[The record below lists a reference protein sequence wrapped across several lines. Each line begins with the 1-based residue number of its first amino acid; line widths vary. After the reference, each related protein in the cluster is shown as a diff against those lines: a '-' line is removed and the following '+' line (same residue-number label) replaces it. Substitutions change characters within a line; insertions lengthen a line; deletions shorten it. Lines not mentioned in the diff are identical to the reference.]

1 MKEILNYVESNYD
14 SFVEELKDLLRIQ
27 SISTLPEHKDDMQKA
42 AEFVVQKIKDAGIDN
57 IKIYQTEGHPI
68 VYAEWLGAPG
78 KPTVLIYGH
87 YDVQPADPIEL
98 WNTSP
103 FEPVVKDGKIFA
115 RGATDDKGQMYVHI
129 KSVEAL
135 FKTMGALPVNVK
147 FLIEGEEE
155 IGSGNLYKFL
165 NDNTQMLKCDAVLI
179 SDTSLWDE
187 GVPTITYGLRGICY
201 MEVEVTGPNRD
212 LHSGTYGGAVP
223 NPVNI
228 LAEMI
233 AKLKDKNDR
242 ITIPGFY
249 DDVLK
254 LSKQEKQ
261 NLKKL
266 KYSEKEFAK
275 SIGIKKS
282 VGEKGYSLLERIWSR
297 PTLDCNGIVG
307 GFTGKG
313 AKTII
318 PSKASAKISMRL
330 VPNQNPQKIEKLFTK
345 YIKKIAPDYVDVKVT
360 SIHGGSPFIAQ
371 LDKPI
376 MKIAAKAMADAFG
389 KQTIFMREGGSI
401 PIVVEFA
408 NKLKATP
415 VLMGLGLDS
424 ENLHSP
430 NEHFNLNHFK
440 LGIISSAN
448 FMNELAKL
456 K

>member
-1 MKEILNYVESNYD
+1 MKEILNHINTNVNSYI
-14 SFVEELKDLLRIQ
+14 EELKDFLRIQ
-27 SISTLPEHKDDMQKA
+27 SISTLPEHQNDMQA
-42 AEFVVQKIKDAGIDN
+42 AAQFVADKIKQAGIDKVN
-57 IKIYQTEGHPI
+57 IYQTEGYPI

-87 YDVQPADPIEL
+87 YDVQPADPIDL
-98 WNTSP
+98 WQTSP
-103 FEPVVKDGKIFA
+103 FEPVIKDGKIYA

-129 KSVEAL
+129 KSVES
-135 FKTMGALPVNVK
+135 FFRVNGSLPVNVK

-155 IGSGNLYKFL
+155 IGSSNLYSFL
-165 NDNTQMLKCDAVLI
+165 KNNTDLLKCDAVLI

-187 GVPTITYGLRGICY
+187 GVPTITYGLRGISY
-201 MEVEVTGPNRD
+201 MEIEIKGPNRD

-228 LAEMI
+228 LADI
-233 AKLKDKNDR
+233 ISKLKDKNGK

-254 LSKQEKQ
+254 PSKQEKE

-282 VGEKGYSLLERIWSR
+282 VGEKGFSLLERIWSR

-318 PSKASAKISMRL
+318 PSNASAKISMRL

-345 YIKKIAPDYVDVKVT
+345 YIKKIAPDYVDVKIT
-360 SIHGGSPFIAQ
+360 SIHGGSPFIAKLNQ
-371 LDKPI
+371 PI
-376 MKIAAKAMADAFG
+376 MKVAAKAMSSAFG
-389 KQTIFMREGGSI
+389 KETVFMREGGSI

-408 NKLKATP
+408 EKLKATP
-415 VLMGLGLDS
+415 ILMGLGLDS

-430 NEHFNLNHFK
+430 NEHFNLNHFR
-440 LGIISSAN
+440 LGIISSAYFIN
-448 FMNELAKL
+448 DLANL
-456 K
+456 

>member
-1 MKEILNYVESNYD
+1 MKEILNHINSNVNSYI
-14 SFVEELKDLLRIQ
+14 EELKDFLRIQ
-27 SISTLPEHKDDMQKA
+27 SISTLPEHKNDMQA
-42 AEFVVQKIKDAGIDN
+42 AAQFVADKIKQAGIDKVN
-57 IKIYQTEGHPI
+57 IYQTEGHPI

-87 YDVQPADPIEL
+87 YDVQPADPIDL
-98 WNTSP
+98 WHTAP
-103 FEPVVKDGKIFA
+103 FEPVIKDGKIYA

-129 KSVEAL
+129 KSVES
-135 FKTMGALPVNVK
+135 FFRVNGSLPVNVK

-155 IGSGNLYKFL
+155 IGSSNLYSFL
-165 NDNTQMLKCDAVLI
+165 KNNADLLKCDAVLI

-187 GVPTITYGLRGICY
+187 GVPTITYGLRGISY
-201 MEVEVTGPNRD
+201 MEIEVTGPNRD

-228 LAEMI
+228 LADI
-233 AKLKDKNDR
+233 ISKLKDKNGR

-254 LSKQEKQ
+254 PSKQEKE

-282 VGEKGYSLLERIWSR
+282 VGEKGFSLLERIWSR
-297 PTLDCNGIVG
+297 PSLDCNGIVG

-318 PSKASAKISMRL
+318 PSNASAKISMRL

-345 YIKKIAPDYVDVKVT
+345 YIKKIAPDYVDVKIT
-360 SIHGGSPFIAQ
+360 SIHGGSPFIAKLNQ
-371 LDKPI
+371 PI
-376 MKIAAKAMADAFG
+376 MKVAAKAMSSAFG
-389 KQTIFMREGGSI
+389 KETVFMREGGSI
-401 PIVVEFA
+401 PIVVQFSE
-408 NKLKATP
+408 KLKATP
-415 VLMGLGLDS
+415 ILMGLGLDS

-430 NEHFNLNHFK
+430 NEHFNLNHFR
-440 LGIISSAN
+440 LGIISSAY
-448 FMNELAKL
+448 FMNELANL
-456 K
+456 

>member
-135 FKTMGALPVNVK
+135 FKTMGTLPVNVK

-345 YIKKIAPDYVDVKVT
+345 YIKKIAPDYVDVKVK

>member
-1 MKEILNYVESNYD
+1 MKEIINYINSNTET
-14 SFVEELKDLLRIQ
+14 FIKELKDLLRIQ
-27 SISTLPEHKDDMQKA
+27 SISTLPEHKEDMEKA
-42 AEFVVQKIKDAGIDN
+42 ANFVAQKIKYAGIE
-57 IKIYQTEGHPI
+57 KVEVYQTQGHPI

-98 WNTSP
+98 WNTPP
-103 FEPVVKDGKIFA
+103 FEPIIKDGKIYA
-115 RGATDDKGQMYVHI
+115 RGATDDKGQMFVHI
-129 KSVEAL
+129 KSIESF
-135 FKTMGALPVNVK
+135 FKTVGKLPVNVK
-147 FLIEGEEE
+147 LLIEGEEE
-155 IGSGNLYKFL
+155 IGSPNLYSFL
-165 NDNTQMLKCDAVLI
+165 KNNSKLLKCDAVLI

-187 GVPTITYGLRGICY
+187 GVPTLTYGLRGISY
-201 MEVEVTGPNRD
+201 MEIEVTGPNRD

-223 NPVNI
+223 NPINV
-228 LAEMI
+228 LAEI
-233 AKLKDKNDR
+233 ISKLKDKNGR
-242 ITIPGFY
+242 ILIPGFY
-249 DDVLK
+249 NDVLK
-254 LSKQEKQ
+254 LTKQEKE

-266 KYSEKEFAK
+266 KYTEKEFSS

-297 PTLDCNGIVG
+297 PTLDCNGIWG

-330 VPNQNPQKIEKLFTK
+330 VPNQNPKKIEKLFSD
-345 YIKKIAPDYVDVKVT
+345 YIKKIAPDFVDVKIS
-360 SIHGGSPFIAQ
+360 SIHGGSPFISQ

-376 MKIAAKAMADAFG
+376 MKIAAKAMSLAFG
-389 KQTIFMREGGSI
+389 KETVFMREGGSI

-408 NKLKATP
+408 EKLKATP

-430 NEHFNLNHFK
+430 NEHFNLNHFR
-440 LGIISSAN
+440 LGIISSAY
-448 FMNELAKL
+448 FMEELSKI
-456 K
+456 

>member
-1 MKEILNYVESNYD
+1 VKEILNYINSNINSYI
-14 SFVEELKDLLRIQ
+14 EELKDFLRIQ
-27 SISTLPEHKDDMQKA
+27 SISTLPENQNDMQA
-42 AEFVVQKIKDAGIDN
+42 AAQFVADKIKQAGIEKV
-57 IKIYQTEGHPI
+57 KIYQTEGHPI

-103 FEPVVKDGKIFA
+103 FEPVIKDGKIYA

-129 KSVEAL
+129 KSVESF
-135 FKTMGALPVNVK
+135 FKVNGSLPVNVK

-155 IGSGNLYKFL
+155 IGSSNLYSFL
-165 NDNTQMLKCDAVLI
+165 KNNTDLLKCDAVLI
-179 SDTSLWDE
+179 SDTSLWEE
-187 GVPTITYGLRGICY
+187 GVPTITYGLRGISY

-228 LAEMI
+228 LADI
-233 AKLKDKNDR
+233 ISKLKDKNGR
-242 ITIPGFY
+242 ITIHGFY

-254 LSKQEKQ
+254 PTKQEKE

-330 VPNQNPQKIEKLFTK
+330 VPNQNPQKIEKLFSK
-345 YIKKIAPDYVDVKVT
+345 YIKKIAPDYVDIKIT
-360 SIHGGSPFIAQ
+360 SIHGGSPFIAKLNQ
-371 LDKPI
+371 PI
-376 MKIAAKAMADAFG
+376 MKVAAKAMSEAFG
-389 KQTIFMREGGSI
+389 KETVFMREGGSI
-401 PIVVEFA
+401 PIVVDFA
-408 NKLKATP
+408 EKLKATP

-430 NEHFNLNHFK
+430 NEHFNLNHFR
-440 LGIISSAN
+440 LGIISSAYFIN
-448 FMNELAKL
+448 DLANL
-456 K
+456 